1 MTVID
6 VNSGRNVGK
15 GGNRLED
22 TITKTNLEAAVEVVR
37 QLRLRDIGGIIIID
51 FIDMDDER
59 NRRAVKAALDEAL
72 AKDRTRTYVVDI
84 SPLGLV
90 EMTRQNISD
99 GPREIMTEICPT
111 CAGVGV
117 VPSDETHAIT
127 IERELRQALKGRA
140 SDRVPVAV
148 NPRIAEVM
156 SGEEGARLQGLEE
169 DAGIGIDLQPDA
181 SLGPH
186 AMRIRT
192 PEEPVAAG
200 NGGTTPANRRRRR
213 GSS

>member
-1 MTVID
+1 M
-6 VNSGRNVGK
+6 
-15 GGNRLED
+15 
-22 TITKTNLEAAVEVVR
+22 
-37 QLRLRDIGGIIIID
+37 
-51 FIDMDDER
+51 
-59 NRRAVKAALDEAL
+59 KAALDEAL
-72 AKDRTRTYVVDI
+72 ASDRTRTYVVDI

-99 GPREIMTEICPT
+99 GPREIMTEVCPT

-117 VPSDETHAIT
+117 IPSDETHAIT

-140 SDRVPVAV
+140 AERVTVAV

-156 SGEEGARLQGLEE
+156 SGEERIRLQGLEE
-169 DAGIGIDLQPDA
+169 DTGIGIDLQPDA
-181 SLGPH
+181 SLSPH